1 MEVGLDLGRRGES
14 ACSCSVDEAIIF
26 QFLWFIRTDHQLST
40 IHLKGLA
47 SVVSIQK
54 ISMCY
59 IIMRMESVSLL
70 WLRRSQKGRTY

>member
-14 ACSCSVDEAIIF
+14 ACSVDEAIIF
-26 QFLWFIRTDHQLST
+26 QFLWFIRTDHLLST

-59 IIMRMESVSLL
+59 SAWRV
-70 WLRRSQKGRTY
+70 RVCYG

>member
-14 ACSCSVDEAIIF
+14 ASSVDEAIIF
-26 QFLWFIRTDHQLST
+26 QFLRFIRADPPLST

-47 SVVSIQK
+47 SVLSIHH
-54 ISMCY
+54 IRMCY
-59 IIMRMESVSLL
+59 ILMCMESVSLL